1 MDYRVSRYRLIN
13 FEAFLVLS
21 FVSLVIIAF
30 FPPVYNSRWY
40 GIVKYVIFGLLA
52 ILSLKNHIVQSL
64 NNKVVIFSLVI
75 VFFLALQ
82 LMIFYSQGFK
92 VRWGDVI
99 GLVIITFLMGV
110 GYCCKLDEKQ
120 LEVVVLVFAAFSA
133 VAGLW
138 SMFYYVGNLT
148 LTAYLYAVD
157 AKNQIGQ
164 LVASASAGVWV
175 LLFSTKRYKVIKI
188 GLLVVLVILLFLLR
202 CRTALLAFLVFGVYY
217 YLKSHEVK
225 HKFFIVMF
233 ALLLFLIFSGP
244 ILDFFENVFVG
255 NKDINDLNAVSSNRM
270 ERNIEGLKFW
280 SLNPMFG
287 EMKTPSDVL
296 RIHNYLINILSA
308 YGIFAFPFFVLFFYL
323 LIVIVKKWKRSNALC
338 VSNLGYWIMFT
349 PFFCS
354 LLEPSAPYG
363 PGLVQAVS
371 FFLLGNSMRMMKYV
385 VPDENNG

>member
-1 MDYRVSRYRLIN
+1 MIN
-13 FEAFLVLS
+13 IETFLVILL
-21 FVSLVIIAF
+21 VSLVIVAF
-30 FPPVYNSRWY
+30 FPPVYNSGLY
-40 GIVKYVIFGLLA
+40 GITKYVIFALLA
-52 ILSLKNHIVQSL
+52 ILALKNRVVRSL
-64 NNKVVIFSLVI
+64 NNKTVLFSLVM

-82 LMIFYSQGFK
+82 LIIFYLTGFN

-99 GLVIITFLMGV
+99 GLAIITFLMGE
-110 GYCCKLDEKQ
+110 GYCCKLDERQ
-120 LEVVVLVFAAFSA
+120 LEVVVLVYATLSA

-148 LTAYLYAVD
+148 LTTYLYVVD

-164 LVASASAGVWV
+164 IIASASAGVLV
-175 LLFSTKRYKVIKI
+175 LLFSNKRYRIVKI

-217 YLKSHEVK
+217 YFKSHEVK
-225 HKFFIVMF
+225 HKFFIIML
-233 ALLLFLIFSGP
+233 ALLAVLLFYGP

-255 NKDINDLNAVSSNRM
+255 NKDITDLNAVSSNRM
-270 ERNIEGLKFW
+270 ERNIEGLRFW
-280 SLNPMFG
+280 SLNPVFG
-287 EMKTPSDVL
+287 EMKTPSEVL

-308 YGIFAFPFFVLFFYL
+308 YGFFAFLFYVLFFYL
-323 LIVIVKKWKRSNALC
+323 LVVIVKKWKRSNALC
-338 VSNLGYWIMFT
+338 ISNIGYWMMFT

-371 FFLLGNSMRMMKYV
+371 FFIFGNSMRMMRYG
-385 VPDENNG
+385 VPDNNNN